1 MIILGIDPGTATT
14 GFGVIRF
21 QEGELLMLDYGCII
35 TLKHQSLA
43 TRLQQL
49 TQDLDEIIS
58 HWKPD
63 HVAVEELFFQKNVK
77 TAMHVAHARG
87 AMMQKI
93 CEKGYQLHEYK
104 PQQIK
109 EAVCG
114 YGRADKQQVQRMVQI
129 ILKMDHL
136 PKPDDAADAL
146 GVAICHANTI
156 KLQSLIN
163 RYEQSQHIFENKK
176 NSIVL

>member
-14 GFGVIRF
+14 GFGVIKT
-21 QEGELLMLDYGCII
+21 QDGELSMLDYGCI
-35 TLKHQSLA
+35 TTEKHLSLA

-49 TQDLDEIIS
+49 TKDLEEIIN

-63 HVAVEELFFQKNVK
+63 SIAIEELFFQKNVK

-93 CEKGYQLHEYK
+93 SEKGYQLHEYK
-104 PQQIK
+104 PQHIK

-114 YGRADKQQVQRMVQI
+114 YGRAAKQQVQKMVQI

-136 PKPDDAADAL
+136 PCPDDAADAL
-146 GVAICHANTI
+146 GVAICHSNFL
-156 KLQSLIN
+156 KLKSLAA
-163 RYEQSQHIFENKK
+163 
-176 NSIVL
+176 L